1 MFLEFACDKIAY
13 FRTLKLLTKQEI
25 IHSMERVTYEKDHLL
40 CKKDDIATKMFI
52 IQDGIVE
59 VACKYAPKIEEQF
72 VIERLGR
79 GSIINHR
86 SFMLEDDADTD
97 FRCLTAVSCFEL
109 SAEKLQIIKD
119 RKEDMRAAYTL
130 VEQEV
135 LKPEFPL
142 ALDYIMH
149 NNCDQKQEYDSQLYK
164 NHLRVKLKNAIM
176 QTWSQVKSDKRPPSM
191 NELIEE
197 MLKAKKVQGKDIFEE
212 KQNQEALEKK
222 MEAKKQRNKKK
233 EEKREAESKDSYLT
247 LKQFNFIYDRIQ
259 TARKSLKA
267 QQEVID
273 KMETKMI
280 SVIEKRNEKEK
291 DDKRIDDKNM

>member
-1 MFLEFACDKIAY
+1 
-13 FRTLKLLTKQEI
+13 
-25 IHSMERVTYEKDHLL
+25 
-40 CKKDDIATKMFI
+40 
-52 IQDGIVE
+52 
-59 VACKYAPKIEEQF
+59 
-72 VIERLGR
+72 
-79 GSIINHR
+79 
-86 SFMLEDDADTD
+86 MLEDDADTD
-97 FRCLTAVSCFEL
+97 FRCLTSVSCFEL

-119 RKEDMRAAYTL
+119 RKEDMRAAYSQ

-149 NNCDQKQEYDSQLYK
+149 NNCSQKHEYDTQLYK

-222 MEAKKQRNKKK
+222 MEAKRERNKQKEQKK
-233 EEKREAESKDSYLT
+233 EAESKDSYLT

-280 SVIEKRNEKEK
+280 GVIEKRNEKEK
-291 DDKRIDDKNM
+291 DDKRIDDKTM

>member
-1 MFLEFACDKIAY
+1 
-13 FRTLKLLTKQEI
+13 
-25 IHSMERVTYEKDHLL
+25 
-40 CKKDDIATKMFI
+40 
-52 IQDGIVE
+52 
-59 VACKYAPKIEEQF
+59 
-72 VIERLGR
+72 
-79 GSIINHR
+79 
-86 SFMLEDDADTD
+86 
-97 FRCLTAVSCFEL
+97 
-109 SAEKLQIIKD
+109 
-119 RKEDMRAAYTL
+119 
-130 VEQEV
+130 
-135 LKPEFPL
+135 
-142 ALDYIMH
+142 
-149 NNCDQKQEYDSQLYK
+149 
-164 NHLRVKLKNAIM
+164 
-176 QTWSQVKSDKRPPSM
+176 M

-291 DDKRIDDKNM
+291 DDKRIDDKNI